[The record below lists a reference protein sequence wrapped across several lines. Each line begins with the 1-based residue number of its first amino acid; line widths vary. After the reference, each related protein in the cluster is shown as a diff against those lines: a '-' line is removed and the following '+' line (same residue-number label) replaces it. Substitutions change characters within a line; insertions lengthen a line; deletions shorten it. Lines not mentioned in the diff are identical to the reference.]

1 MHVLHWCLS
10 SFGPASLLLTFFLT
24 GFSFLLRLLPSDF
37 RRRESISTG
46 CCRDTITGKC
56 KLFYFLC
63 QPIQQSGYHLIH
75 PRLFQLCFKLITGS
89 YKFLIILT
97 FFHIFHICKS
107 LSLIFPYVKRKQD
120 TFRVICLLL
129 PWICC
134 TSVSSIPFL
143 LLF

>member
-24 GFSFLLRLLPSDF
+24 GFSFLLRLLPSGF
-37 RRRESISTG
+37 RRREFYIDRLLFVIQLPASAS
-46 CCRDTITGKC
+46 
-56 KLFYFLC
+56 LFYFLC
-63 QPIQQSGYHLIH
+63 HPIQQSGYHLIH

-89 YKFLIILT
+89 YKFMLIILT

-107 LSLIFPYVKRKQD
+107 LSPIFPYAKCKQD

-129 PWICC
+129 
-134 TSVSSIPFL
+134 S
-143 LLF
+143 